1 METKFCKKCERELP
15 LTMFYKDKTTKSGY
29 AFYCKDCKLKQAK
42 EYQQTHKEEK
52 KAYKKKYWEE
62 NKHRF
67 VEERRK
73 YREEHREDMRKWHKQ
88 DYAKNREKILAEGY
102 RRKKERLK
110 TDSLYRYK
118 EKIGHFVRCG
128 FYRKGFQKPD
138 TTENIVGCTAEE
150 LRAYL
155 NETFYKNY
163 GYEYDG
169 TDKVHIDHIIP
180 LATANTEEEVAKLY
194 HYTNLQL
201 LKAEHNQMKSDR
213 LDFEL
218 PPLP

>member
-1 METKFCKKCERELP
+1 METKICTKCKRELP
-15 LTMFYKDKTTKSGY
+15 LDMFQKDRTKRDGLACRCKECKAEY
-29 AFYCKDCKLKQAK
+29 ARQYVID
-42 EYQQTHKEEK
+42 HREERR
-52 KAYKKKYWEE
+52 AYKKKYWEE

-67 VEERRK
+67 VEERQK
-73 YREEHREDMRKWHKQ
+73 YREEHREDMKRWHQ
-88 DYAKNREKILAEGY
+88 QNYAKNRDKIIADGY
-102 RRKKERLK
+102 ERKKKKLK
-110 TDSLYRYK
+110 TDPIFKYK
-118 EKIGHFVRCG
+118 EQIRHFVWLG
-128 FYRKGFQKPD
+128 FHRRGFQKPA
-138 TTENIVGCTAEE
+138 TTEQMVGCTAEE
-150 LRAYL
+150 LKVYL

-180 LATANTEEEVAKLY
+180 LSTAKTQEEVAKLF

-201 LKAEHNQMKSDR
+201 LKAEHNQMKSNK

>member
-42 EYQQTHKEEK
+42 EYQQIHKEEK

-67 VEERRK
+67 VEQRK
-73 YREEHREDMRKWHKQ
+73 QYREEHREDMKRWHQ
-88 DYAKNREKILAEGY
+88 QNYAKNRDKIIADGY
-102 RRKKERLK
+102 EHKKKRLK
-110 TDSLYRYK
+110 TDPIYKYK
-118 EKIGHFVRCG
+118 EQIRHFVWLG
-128 FYRKGFQKPD
+128 FHRKGFQKPA
-138 TTENIVGCTAEE
+138 TTEQIVGCTAEE
-150 LRAYL
+150 LKVYL

-169 TDKVHIDHIIP
+169 TDKVHIDHITP
-180 LATANTEEEVAKLY
+180 LATAKTQEDVTRLF

-213 LDFEL
+213 LDFQL

>member
-42 EYQQTHKEEK
+42 EYQQSHKEEK

-88 DYAKNREKILAEGY
+88 DYAKN
-102 RRKKERLK
+102 
-110 TDSLYRYK
+110 
-118 EKIGHFVRCG
+118 
-128 FYRKGFQKPD
+128 
-138 TTENIVGCTAEE
+138 AEE

-180 LATANTEEEVAKLY
+180 LATAKTQEGVAKLY

>member
-1 METKFCKKCERELP
+1 METKICTKCKRELP
-15 LTMFYKDKTTKSGY
+15 LDMFQKDRTKRDGLTCRCKECKAEY
-29 AFYCKDCKLKQAK
+29 ARQYVID
-42 EYQQTHKEEK
+42 HREERR
-52 KAYKKKYWEE
+52 AYKKKYWQE
-62 NKHRF
+62 NKHRLAD
-67 VEERRK
+67 ERKK
-73 YREEHREDMRKWHKQ
+73 YRDAHKEDMRIYHKKHYEENKERIL
-88 DYAKNREKILAEGY
+88 DYWYKY
-102 RRKKERLK
+102 KKERLK
-110 TDSLYRYK
+110 TDSVYRYK

-150 LRAYL
+150 LRTYL

-169 TDKVHIDHIIP
+169 TEPVHIDHIIP

-201 LKAEHNQMKSDR
+201 LKAEHNQMKSDK

>member
-1 METKFCKKCERELP
+1 METKICTKCKRELP
-15 LTMFYKDKTTKSGY
+15 LDRFQKDRQKRDGL
-29 AFYCKDCKLKQAK
+29 ACQCKDCKA
-42 EYQQTHKEEK
+42 EYARQYVIDHREERR
-52 KAYKKKYWEE
+52 AYKKKYGEEKKHRLADERKQYRDAHKEDMRIYHKKHYEE
-62 NKHRF
+62 NK
-67 VEERRK
+67 ERILDYWYK
-73 YREEHREDMRKWHKQ
+73 YKKQ
-88 DYAKNREKILAEGY
+88 
-102 RRKKERLK
+102 RLK
-110 TDSLYRYK
+110 TDSVYRYK

-150 LRAYL
+150 LKAYL

-169 TDKVHIDHIIP
+169 TEEVQIDHIIP
-180 LATANTEEEVAKLY
+180 LATAKTQEDVARLY

>member
-1 METKFCKKCERELP
+1 METKICTKCKRELP
-15 LTMFYKDKTTKSGY
+15 LDMFQKDRTKRDGLTCRCKECKAEY
-29 AFYCKDCKLKQAK
+29 ARQYVID
-42 EYQQTHKEEK
+42 HREERR
-52 KAYKKKYWEE
+52 AYKKKYWQE

-67 VEERRK
+67 ADERKK
-73 YREEHREDMRKWHKQ
+73 YRDAHKEDMRIYHKKHYEENKERIL
-88 DYAKNREKILAEGY
+88 DYWYKY
-102 RRKKERLK
+102 KKERLK
-110 TDSLYRYK
+110 TDSVYRYK
-118 EKIGHFVRCG
+118 EKIGHFVHCG

-150 LRAYL
+150 LRTYL

-169 TDKVHIDHIIP
+169 TEPVHIDHIIP

>member
-1 METKFCKKCERELP
+1 METKFCPKCKRDLP
-15 LTMFYKDKTTKSGY
+15 LDMYYSDKSTKTGLSC
-29 AFYCKDCKLKQAK
+29 YCRECKLEYAK
-42 EYQQTHKEEK
+42 SRVPATREQRR
-52 KAYKKKYWEE
+52 AYKKKYWQE
-62 NKHRF
+62 NKHRLAD
-67 VEERRK
+67 ERK
-73 YREEHREDMRKWHKQ
+73 QYRDAHKEDMKIYHKKHYQ
-88 DYAKNREKILAEGY
+88 EH
-102 RRKKERLK
+102 KKEIRAYMSK
-110 TDSLYRYK
+110 YKKEKMKNDSVYRYK

-180 LATANTEEEVAKLY
+180 LATAKTQEDVTKLF

>member
-1 METKFCKKCERELP
+1 METKFCCKCERDLP
-15 LTMFYKDKTTKSGY
+15 LSMFYKDKSRKDGLSC
-29 AFYCKDCKLKQAK
+29 YCKECRLAYAK
-42 EYQQTHKEEK
+42 EHHIKVRDKHKE
-52 KAYKKKYWEE
+52 YKKKYWQE
-62 NKHRF
+62 NKHRLAD
-67 VEERRK
+67 ERK
-73 YREEHREDMRKWHKQ
+73 QYRDAHKEDMRIYHKKHYEENKERIL
-88 DYAKNREKILAEGY
+88 DYWYKY
-102 RRKKERLK
+102 KKQRLK
-110 TDSLYRYK
+110 TDSVYRYK

-128 FYRKGFQKPD
+128 FYRKGFQKTD

-169 TDKVHIDHIIP
+169 KEPVHIDHIIP
-180 LATANTEEEVAKLY
+180 LATAKTEEEVAKLY

-201 LKAEHNQMKSDR
+201 LKAEHNQMKSDK